1 MAKLPVMQSAKW
13 CANCAYWGGERTING
28 FFGRAEVDDNC
39 QAKGVCSNMK
49 GYYNQQCGWMTT
61 CNGFTKH
68 PAIKG

>member
-1 MAKLPVMQSAKW
+1 MGKLPVMQSAKW
-13 CANCAYWGGERTING
+13 CANCAQWGGERTING

-39 QAKGVCSNMK
+39 QAKGVCTNMK

>member
-1 MAKLPVMQSAKW
+1 MGKLPVMQSAKW

-28 FFGRAEVDDNC
+28 FFGRAEVVDNC
-39 QAKGVCSNMK
+39 QAKGVCTNMK

>member
-1 MAKLPVMQSAKW
+1 MGKMPVMQSAKW

-39 QAKGVCSNMK
+39 QAKGVCTNMK

>member
-1 MAKLPVMQSAKW
+1 MGKLPVMQSAKW

-39 QAKGVCSNMK
+39 QAKGVCTYMK